1 MRHIIV
7 MPFRFWLLFLLPLA
21 NLAAEPEV
29 DPADLPRIAPTPPE
43 KALGTFKIKPGFK
56 LEIAACEPQVVDPV
70 ALSFDENGRM
80 FVIEM
85 RDYSERRDER
95 LGRVRLLEDTD
106 NDGRFEKST
115 VFAEG
120 LAWPTAVFC
129 YGGGVFV
136 AATPDIFF
144 LKDIDGDGK
153 SDERRVVFTGF
164 AKGVE
169 RLNVQAMPNSFNWS
183 LDNRIHGATG
193 PNGGSISRPD
203 KPDMVPVEL
212 RGRDFSFDPR
222 TLDFRAET
230 GGSQHGLSFDNE
242 GRKFVCSNSS
252 HIQTL
257 MYEERYAARNRVYS
271 LPRALVDISV
281 DGGAAPVYRISPDE
295 PWRVIRTQWRV
306 AGKVP
311 GPIEGGGRASGYF
324 TSATGVTIYRG
335 DAYGED
341 FVGDAFIGDCGSNL
355 VHRKKIRP
363 DGVGLK
369 AERPADEQNVEFLAS
384 TDNWFRPVQ
393 FANAPDGCLYV
404 LDMYREVIEHPW
416 SLPPGIK
423 KHLDLNRGNDRGR
436 IYRIAREKSKRR
448 GPVQLG
454 KATTAELVKTLEHAN
469 GWHRDTAARLLYER
483 QDKSVV
489 RQLRLL
495 AEDSKVDVAR
505 LHALYALAGLGE
517 LKPDDFGA
525 RVTPSISAG
534 NALSDSSP
542 AVRKH
547 ALRLIERFPAAW
559 SEMVRMED
567 DDPEVRYQ
575 LALFLGAAREK
586 AAPLAILLERHGDDP
601 WMRAAILSSLDT
613 SADDGSAAAHV
624 FAMATGSRASRPLTV
639 NEALPDLARLIGA
652 QGRASSI
659 ASVVRHLS
667 TNQIFSIASALA
679 DGLKRS
685 QRTLAEVAPRDLLG
699 KLADEAARISGD
711 AEQPVA
717 PRKEAVAFLAS
728 GDSPEPLLALL
739 QGRAPAELQI
749 AAVRSLA
756 QFRSDDIP
764 AAVLPLWPKMQ
775 AKARAEIINALVAR
789 PKWAAA
795 LMDALEGRVTRVP
808 DFDKKSFTAQQ
819 IQSLANHSDPA
830 ISRRAR
836 NLFSIA
842 TNAEREKLVQ
852 QFMSATRAAGDA
864 RTGRV
869 IYRERCAS
877 CHKFGNEG
885 HAVGPEVVT
894 MKASGKEKLLVNII
908 DPNREVLPQFQSWSV
923 ETTDGETVTGL
934 LLKDSA
940 GSLALAT
947 GSGAESTF
955 IRAQVRKLTP
965 QKTSLMP
972 EGLEAGLTEKQMSD
986 LLEFLSNPES
996 TP

>member
-1 MRHIIV
+1 
-7 MPFRFWLLFLLPLA
+7 MPFRSLLLMLLA
-21 NLAAEPEV
+21 FAALGAGPEV
-29 DPADLPRIAPTPPE
+29 DPADLPRIPPTPPE
-43 KALGTFKIKPGFK
+43 KALGTFKIKSGFK
-56 LEIAACEPQVVDPV
+56 LEIAACEPEVVDPV

-115 VFAEG
+115 VYAED
-120 LAWPTAVFC
+120 LPWPTAVIC

-136 AATPDIFF
+136 AATPDILFF
-144 LKDIDGDGK
+144 KDTNGDGK
-153 SDERRVVFTGF
+153 ADERRVVFTGF
-164 AKGVE
+164 AKGAA

-193 PNGGSISRPD
+193 PNGGQITRSDASMAAVD
-203 KPDMVPVEL
+203 L

-355 VHRKKIRP
+355 VHRKKVRP

-384 TDNWFRPVQ
+384 IDNWFRPVQ
-393 FANAPDGCLYV
+393 FANGPDGCLYV
-404 LDMYREVIEHPW
+404 LDMYREVVEHPW

-423 KHLDLNRGNDRGR
+423 KHLDLNAGNDRGR
-436 IYRIAREKSKRR
+436 IYRMVPENFRR
-448 GPVQLG
+448 RAAVQLG
-454 KATTAELVKTLEHAN
+454 KKVTTAELVKILEHPN

-489 RQLRLL
+489 SALRKLS
-495 AEDSKVDVAR
+495 EDSKNAFAR
-505 LHALYALAGLGE
+505 IHALHALAGLGE
-517 LKPDDFGA
+517 LKADD
-525 RVTPSISAG
+525 VD
-534 NALSDSSP
+534 NALIDSSA

-547 ALRLIERFPAAW
+547 AVRLAERFPVLW
-559 SEMVRMED
+559 PNMSRTED
-567 DDPEVRYQ
+567 DDPQVRYQ
-575 LALFLGAAREK
+575 LAFTLGAMKEK
-586 AAPLAILLERHGDDP
+586 AVPLSILLQRHGDDP
-601 WMRAAILSSLDT
+601 WMRAAVLSSLDT
-613 SADDGSAAAHV
+613 LQDDGSAAAKV
-624 FAMATGSRASRPLTV
+624 FANAPLS
-639 NEALPDLARLIGA
+639 DLARIIGS
-652 QGRASSI
+652 QGNTSAI
-659 ASVVRHLS
+659 AAVVRKLS
-667 TNQIFSIASALA
+667 TNQTLTVAAALA

-685 QRTLAEVAPRDLLG
+685 QRALGEVAPPDLLQSLG
-699 KLADEAARISGD
+699 RQAAEISGNS
-711 AEQPVA
+711 EQSLA
-717 PRKEAVAFLAS
+717 TRKEAVAFLAN
-728 GDSPEPLLALL
+728 GDSPKPLIAVLES
-739 QGRAPAELQI
+739 RAPAELQI

-756 QFRSDDIP
+756 QFPDLPDI
-764 AAVLPLWPKMQ
+764 VLPLWPKLVP
-775 AKARAEIINALVAR
+775 KVRSEIVTALIAR
-789 PKWAAA
+789 PKWAVS
-795 LMDALEGRVTRVP
+795 LLEGLDRI
-808 DFDKKSFTAQQ
+808 DKKSLTAQQ
-819 IQSLANHSDPA
+819 IQMLANHSDRA
-830 ISRRAR
+830 ISQRAR
-836 NLFSIA
+836 SIFNVA
-842 TNAEREKLVQ
+842 TNAEREKLIQ
-852 QFMSATRAAGDA
+852 QFMSAIRTTGDA
-864 RTGRV
+864 QAGRA

-877 CHKFGNEG
+877 CHKFGDEG
-885 HAVGPEVVT
+885 NAVGPDVVT

-908 DPNREVLPQFQSWSV
+908 DPNREVLPQFQSYSV
-923 ETTDGETVTGL
+923 ETTDGESVTGL
-934 LLKDSA
+934 LLRDSG
-940 GSLALAT
+940 GSVTLAT
-947 GSGAESTF
+947 GSGAEATF
-955 IRAQVRKLTP
+955 IRAQIRKLTP
-965 QKTSLMP
+965 QTISLMP
-972 EGLEAGLTEKQMSD
+972 EGLEVGLSAKQMAD
-986 LLEFLSNPES
+986 LLEFLTNPES
-996 TP
+996 SP

>member
-1 MRHIIV
+1 
-7 MPFRFWLLFLLPLA
+7 MPFRFWFSFLLPFA
-21 NLAAEPEV
+21 VMAAEPEV
-29 DPADLPRIAPTPPE
+29 DPADLPRIPPTPPE
-43 KALGTFKIKPGFK
+43 KALATFKIKSGFK

-70 ALSFDENGRM
+70 ALSFDEDGRM

-115 VFAEG
+115 VFAED
-120 LAWPTAVFC
+120 LPWPTAVFC

-136 AATPDIFF
+136 AATPDILFF
-144 LKDIDGDGK
+144 KDTNGDGK
-153 SDERRVVFTGF
+153 ADERRVVFTGF

-169 RLNVQAMPNSFNWS
+169 RLNVQAMLNSFNWS

-193 PNGGSISRPD
+193 PNGGSITRPD
-203 KPDMVPVEL
+203 APNVPPVDL

-242 GRKFVCSNSS
+242 GHKFVCSNSS

-271 LPRALVDISV
+271 LPRALVDIAV

-295 PWRVIRTQWRV
+295 AWRVIRTQWRV

-311 GPIEGGGRASGYF
+311 GPIEGGGRPSGYF
-324 TSATGVTIYRG
+324 TGATGVTIYRG

-393 FANAPDGCLYV
+393 FANASDGCLYV

-423 KHLDLNRGNDRGR
+423 KHLDLNAGNDKGR
-436 IYRIAREKSKRR
+436 IYRIVPEKFRRR
-448 GPVQLG
+448 GLVQLG
-454 KATTAELVKTLEHAN
+454 KATTAELVQTLEHLN

-483 QDKSVV
+483 QDKSAAPP
-489 RQLRLL
+489 LREIAERSANYL
-495 AEDSKVDVAR
+495 ARV
-505 LHALYALAGLGE
+505 HALYALAGLGE
-517 LKPDDFGA
+517 LQPA
-525 RVTPSISAG
+525 SIDM
-534 NALSDSSP
+534 ALADGSP
-542 AVRKH
+542 VVRRH
-547 ALRLIERFPAAW
+547 ALRLTERVP
-559 SEMVRMED
+559 SPSLEMMRMED
-567 DDPEVRYQ
+567 KDPQVRYQ
-575 LALFLGAAREK
+575 LAFTVGDDTTK
-586 AAPLAILLERHGDDP
+586 ALPLEILLLRHGDDP
-601 WMRAAILSSLDT
+601 WLSAAVLSSLDT
-613 SADDGSAAAHV
+613 PKDNGFRAGNV
-624 FAMATGSRASRPLTV
+624 FAVVADLPYAPRA
-639 NEALPDLARLIGA
+639 ELARLIGA
-652 QGRASSI
+652 QGHAPSI
-659 ASVVRHLS
+659 ARVVRNLS
-667 TNQIFSIASALA
+667 TNLVFSVATALA

-685 QRTLAEVAPRDLLG
+685 QRTLADVAEPALLQ
-699 KLADEAARISGD
+699 KLADQAAQISAD
-711 AEQPVA
+711 SEQPLA
-717 PRKEAVAFLAS
+717 TRKEAVAFLANE
-728 GDSPEPLLALL
+728 DSPKPLVALL
-739 QGRAPAELQI
+739 QSRAPAELQI
-749 AAVRSLA
+749 TAVRTLA
-756 QFRSDDIP
+756 QFRNADIP
-764 AAVLPLWPKMQ
+764 AAVLPLWPELDS
-775 AKARAEIINALVAR
+775 KARAETITALTSR

-795 LMDALEGRVTRVP
+795 LLDALEGRVTRVS
-808 DFDKKSFTAQQ
+808 DLNKTSFTAQQ
-819 IQSLANHSDPA
+819 IQTLANHSDPA
-830 ISRRAR
+830 IARRAKS
-836 NLFSIA
+836 LFNIA
-842 TNAEREKLVQ
+842 TNAEREKAIQ
-852 QFMSATRAAGDA
+852 QFMGTTRATGDA
-864 RTGRV
+864 QAGRA

-885 HAVGPEVVT
+885 HAVGPDLVT

-908 DPNREVLPQFQSWSV
+908 DPNREVLPQFQSYSV
-923 ETTDGETVTGL
+923 ETTDGETITGL
-934 LLKDSA
+934 LLKDSG
-940 GSLALAT
+940 GSVTLAT

-972 EGLEAGLTEKQMSD
+972 EGLEVGLSAKQVTD

-996 TP
+996 SP